1 MENAKFIEDVEYGGN
16 TRLRSFVFEEEYV
29 IILTVAIENDQVT
42 ISGIIQDANLENL
55 DTPKLPLTHNE
66 EPFPI
71 HEKEQ
76 QQPQLEVPL
85 RGSTKERRTT
95 ILDYYIVYL
104 QEHEFGMGLEDDPIS
119 FSQAKQSVNS
129 QKWIKA
135 MKDEMKSMEDNDVW
149 DFVKLPK

>member
-16 TRLRSFVFEEEYV
+16 TRLRSFVFEEKYV
-29 IILTVAIENDQVT
+29 IILTVAIENDQ
-42 ISGIIQDANLENL
+42 
-55 DTPKLPLTHNE
+55 
-66 EPFPI
+66 
-71 HEKEQ
+71 EQ

-129 QKWIKA
+129 
-135 MKDEMKSMEDNDVW
+135 
-149 DFVKLPK
+149 